1 MYIKYTPSSY
11 NEKLRKLCD
20 PVVNIYYKTSSKP
33 FVTEWSEEMAQIFKG
48 MVEEH
53 ARAGVAHDTADAIAH
68 FRPIT
73 MDGAFAA

>member
-1 MYIKYTPSSY
+1 MHRYNTARPPGLSIKLFLLTQPLDSTYWTKFY
-11 NEKLRKLCD
+11 GVR
-20 PVVNIYYKTSSKP
+20 
-33 FVTEWSEEMAQIFKG
+33 SEEMAQIFKG